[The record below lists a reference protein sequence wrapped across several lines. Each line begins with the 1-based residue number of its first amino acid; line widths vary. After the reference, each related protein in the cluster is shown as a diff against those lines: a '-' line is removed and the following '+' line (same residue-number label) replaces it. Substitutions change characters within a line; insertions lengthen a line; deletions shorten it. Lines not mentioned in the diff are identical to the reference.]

1 MIHRII
7 TAPVLPGIEITP
19 NAFVPVSVVDLA
31 TVHQWTND
39 EFGADFAL
47 FALEGKIFKKNIFS
61 IS

>member
-47 FALEGKIFKKNIFS
+47 FALEGKIF
-61 IS
+61 